1 MENIN
6 NMIII
11 IFILLLSCNIE
22 IKGNRDNY
30 MKFRNYSLRLLL
42 SDEYADLKKII
53 EVQNIKI
60 KFLKNITS
68 KKLLKIY
75 DKALSKYYD
84 VNIMY
89 NTLSEDEKTIFE
101 TILSLCY

>member
-1 MENIN
+1 
-6 NMIII
+6 
-11 IFILLLSCNIE
+11 
-22 IKGNRDNY
+22 

-42 SDEYADLKKII
+42 SDEYAGLKKII

-60 KFLKNITS
+60 KYLKNITS

-75 DKALSKYYD
+75 DKALSNYYD

-89 NTLSEDEKTIFE
+89 NKLSEDEKTILE
-101 TILSLCY
+101 TVLSLCY